1 MPTHAQNIETL
12 QDLLDLLREHSHLRG
27 FRELFESPQQMVDF
41 AQRAKIKRYEQGEQI
56 YRQGKAGHDFL
67 IVIKGQIR
75 AVDTQT
81 EELKLLSYFSQGEIV
96 GERAILANT
105 VRTATV
111 EVVTNHAILA
121 FFDRDTWN
129 WLTSQNP
136 QFENYFQALE
146 KNRLKQSEVK
156 FRGKQWDETVV
167 DSTKRHFIAYL
178 STLPLPLTL
187 LIGPILFFLAAELL
201 GIQFIATLSN
211 GLVLL
216 AIVPFVAV
224 SVIVMIYNFFDW
236 RNDDFIVTTKRVIH
250 IERYLFF
257 GEQRRYAPLT
267 RIQDVTVTS
276 GILDV
281 IFEAD
286 NLRITTAGAGV
297 IDFNN
302 IRRANEIR
310 QVIFRERDRSKARV
324 AAADVAA
331 LRKNIAHQLN
341 WEEKIQ
347 ENVMAVAEDEAAVD
361 DTTHAKTIHY
371 NRFIDYFIPRAK
383 EVDDAGG
390 GTIVIWRKHFL
401 VLLIHIFLPILAII
415 ISSYLFLASMILW
428 LPPFG
433 PIVAWPIQ
441 VLLGVAVLVS
451 IFWYI
456 WQYDDWSKDQYIV
469 TDTQIIDIEASS
481 FRLTKTR
488 REGTFDNIQGVYSE
502 VPSLFYKLLNM
513 GNVII
518 ETAGTQETFTF
529 NMVFDP
535 ASVTREIFNRWAQYQ
550 QREREKSRDSTTNQI
565 LDVLKEYHHLAKKKP
580 SS

>member
-1 MPTHAQNIETL
+1 MPTSAQNVDNL
-12 QDLLDLLREHSHLRG
+12 QELFDLLHENPTLRKFQS
-27 FRELFESPQQMVDF
+27 LFESPQQMGEF
-41 AQRAKIKRYEQGEQI
+41 AERAKFMRYEQGEQV
-56 YRQGKAGHDFL
+56 YRQGKTGHDFL
-67 IVIKGQIR
+67 LVISGQIR
-75 AVDTQT
+75 AVDTQA
-81 EELKLLSYFSQGEIV
+81 EEPKLLSYFSPGEFV
-96 GERAILANT
+96 GERAILSNT

-111 EVVTNHAILA
+111 EVITNHAILA

-129 WLTSQNP
+129 WLTQQNP
-136 QFENYFQALE
+136 QFYDYFKSLE
-146 KNRLKQSEVK
+146 QNRLKQSAMD
-156 FRGKQWDETVV
+156 FQGKQWDETVV

-201 GIQFIATLSN
+201 GIPFISTLSN

-216 AIVPFVAV
+216 TIVPFVAV
-224 SVIVMIYNFFDW
+224 AVIVMIYNYFDW

-302 IRRANEIR
+302 VRRANEIR
-310 QVIFRERDRSKARV
+310 QVIFRERDRAKARV

-331 LRKNIAHQLN
+331 LRKNIARQLS

-361 DTTHAKTIHY
+361 DSHAKTIHY

-383 EVDDAGG
+383 EIDDAGG

-401 VLLIHIFLPILAII
+401 VLLIHIFMPILAII
-415 ISSYLFLASMILW
+415 ISSYLFLASMVLW

-433 PIVAWPIQ
+433 AIVAWPIQ
-441 VLLGVAVLVS
+441 VLLGVAVLAS

-550 QREREKSRDSTTNQI
+550 QREREKARDSTTNQI
-565 LDVLKEYHHLAKKKP
+565 LDVLKEYHELSHKKP
-580 SS
+580 YS